1 MRIRTLLVPVVALAA
16 MPLLANATKIYST
29 YETARQALLKTS
41 LPEVQSTAKPL
52 ATAARAEQQEAIAAK
67 ADAMSRHLARSA
79 CARCAQVKGGI
90 SNMEHGLK
98 VPSLT
103 TILRLAVAL
112 DCKVMDLVGA
122 HDKTDIRSLLPK

>member
-1 MRIRTLLVPVVALAA
+1 MTRKTQPEGVVFGLR
-16 MPLLANATKIYST
+16 LR
-29 YETARQALLKTS
+29 EVRLKKGVTQGELS
-41 LPEVQSTAKPL
+41 L
-52 ATAARAEQQEAIAAK
+52 RAG
-67 ADAMSRHLARSA
+67 MSVAY
-79 CARCAQVKGGI
+79 I

-122 HDKTDIRSLLPK
+122 YDRMDIRSLLPK